1 MKEYCEN
8 PLCEAPAFIEVA
20 VSVAKPSDRM
30 RTLCAT
36 CKEAYTWGVQHG
48 SMIALQEGLWILA
61 VADRGIVAHVRAYP
75 DETAAQRGLAAYLR
89 KYHEYKGPNNAQTV
103 RDWLETHDENLSV
116 EIVHQ
121 EQLTPKLGE
130 SL

>member
-20 VSVAKPSDRM
+20 VSVTKPSDQM

-36 CKEAYTWGVQHG
+36 CKEAYMWGEQHG
-48 SMIALQEGLWILA
+48 RMHARQEGLWILA
-61 VADRGIVAHVRAYP
+61 VADRGIVAHVRAYS

-89 KYHEYKGPNNAQTV
+89 KYNGYKGSNNAQTV
-103 RDWLETHDENLSV
+103 QEWLETHDENLSV

-121 EQLTPKLGE
+121 EQITPK
-130 SL
+130 

>member
-20 VSVAKPSDRM
+20 VSITKPSDQM

-36 CKEAYTWGVQHG
+36 CKESYMWGVQHG
-48 SMIALQEGLWILA
+48 SMIARQEGLWILA
-61 VADRGIVAHVRAYP
+61 VADRGIVVHVRTYP

-89 KYHEYKGPNNAQTV
+89 KYHGYKGSNDDQAIL
-103 RDWLETHDENLSV
+103 DWLETHDENLSV
-116 EIVHQ
+116 EIFHQ
-121 EQLTPKLGE
+121 EQLTPK
-130 SL
+130 